1 MEFGTTPMPLGKEQ
15 IFRMGPLFE
24 TPTFCRIG
32 AMRKLNAGYVMFL
45 ASVGSGWRE
54 IRDVQI
60 GEKTLAI
67 VGESGQRV
75 EIAARKLRHTIK

>member
-1 MEFGTTPMPLGKEQ
+1 
-15 IFRMGPLFE
+15 MG
-24 TPTFCRIG
+24 
-32 AMRKLNAGYVMFL
+32 KLNAGYVTFL